1 MALMSWGCAHQP
13 VIPEDFPAPVM
24 VNNTAQKPIQV
35 AIVLSGG
42 GARGVAHAGVLEV
55 FEENHIPVDLIV
67 GSSAGSIVG
76 ALYADDPNAERL
88 KKKLI
93 ALSKWDLLDVNL
105 GAGVKMFWELNGPV
119 RGNALKNYLKENL
132 SETTFEA
139 LQIPFV
145 AVATDVNKGEA
156 VALSQ
161 GALIPAIHASAAVPM
176 LFSPVKWQGK
186 TLVDGCVV
194 SPIPVDVARSF
205 SPKIVI
211 AIDIGTSPDVGPV
224 NTGYQVALR
233 SMHIAYYHLA
243 MRQAKEADILIHPN
257 VDQYGMFEDKYNQ
270 ELYEA
275 GKVAALNALP
285 EIQARLLALNK
296 APVKTLAGK
305 NRPFGTRSLTPSL
318 RGA

>member
-1 MALMSWGCAHQP
+1 MSMGCTHNP
-13 VIPEDFPAPVM
+13 VMPEVMPAPIE
-24 VNNTAQKPIQV
+24 VNATTKPIQV

-42 GARGVAHAGVLEV
+42 GARGVAHAGVLEI

-67 GSSAGSIVG
+67 GSSAGSIIG

-93 ALSKWDLLDVNL
+93 ALSKWDLLDVSL

-132 SETTFEA
+132 SETTFEG
-139 LQIPFV
+139 LSIPFV

-156 VALSQ
+156 VAISQ

-194 SPIPVDVARSF
+194 SPIPVDVARRYA
-205 SPKIVI
+205 PKMVI
-211 AIDIGTSPDVGPV
+211 AIDIGTSPDAGPV

-243 MRQAKEADILIHPN
+243 MRQAKEADILIHPD

-275 GKVAALNALP
+275 GKTAALKALP
-285 EIQARLLALNK
+285 EIQARLEAMNR
-296 APVKTLAGK
+296 PVVKPTVAKK
-305 NRPFGTRSLTPSL
+305 NRPLKSL
-318 RGA
+318 

>member
-1 MALMSWGCAHQP
+1 MTIGCAHKP
-13 VIPEDFPAPVM
+13 VIEPEPIPIPVSQP
-24 VNNTAQKPIQV
+24 QKPIQV

-42 GARGVAHAGVLEV
+42 GARGVAHAGVLEI
-55 FEENHIPVDLIV
+55 FEEYHIPVDLIV

-93 ALSKWDLLDVNL
+93 ALGKWDLLDVNL

-119 RGNALKNYLKENL
+119 RGNALKKYLKENL
-132 SETTFEA
+132 SQTYFEE

-145 AVATDVNKGEA
+145 AVATDVDKGEA

-194 SPIPVDVARSF
+194 SPIPVDVARSY

-211 AIDIGTSPDVGPV
+211 AIDIGTSPDAGQV
-224 NTGYQVALR
+224 NTGYQVAMR
-233 SMHIAYYHLA
+233 SMHITYYQLA
-243 MRQAKEADILIHPN
+243 KRQAQEADFVIHPD
-257 VDQYGMFEDKYNQ
+257 VDQYGLFEDKFNQ
-270 ELYEA
+270 EMYEA
-275 GKVAALNALP
+275 GKAAALQALP
-285 EIQARLLALNK
+285 AIQQQLQALQ
-296 APVKTLAGK
+296 AAEQRHPPVKKTK
-305 NRPFGTRSLTPSL
+305 MQKIRQRVRMTD
-318 RGA
+318 